1 MFPKATQTAGMIGL
15 KYFVDTH
22 GFPGSVIGKKHSKF
36 FCKIFFPWATPGPSV
51 PNLPVYKCHILV
63 PIQINSKTK

>member
-1 MFPKATQTAGMIGL
+1 MFPKAAQTAGMIGL

-36 FCKIFFPWATPGPSV
+36 FFQNFFSMGNAWPF
-51 PNLPVYKCHILV
+51 C
-63 PIQINSKTK
+63 TKSASL